1 MLLSII
7 IPCYNEVETIDAIID
22 AIFLSPYP
30 HKEVIIIDDNSSDGT
45 KERLKEFYQV
55 NEKVS
60 KIIFQESNQGKG
72 AAIRK
77 GIQYAT
83 GEIIIIQDADLEY
96 DPNEYEKLLN
106 PIINNKADVVYGS
119 RFSGGEVHRVLY
131 FWHRIGNGFLTF
143 LSNMLSN
150 LDLTDMET
158 CYKAFRSDV
167 IKSLDI
173 EESRFGF
180 EPEITAKIS
189 KLDCRVFEVGISY
202 YGRTYKEGKKI
213 NWKDG
218 FSAIRCILKYNL
230 FR

>member
-45 KERLKEFYQV
+45 KERLKEVYQV

-106 PIINNKADVVYGS
+106 PIINN
-119 RFSGGEVHRVLY
+119 
-131 FWHRIGNGFLTF
+131 
-143 LSNMLSN
+143 
-150 LDLTDMET
+150 
-158 CYKAFRSDV
+158 
-167 IKSLDI
+167 
-173 EESRFGF
+173 
-180 EPEITAKIS
+180 
-189 KLDCRVFEVGISY
+189 
-202 YGRTYKEGKKI
+202 
-213 NWKDG
+213 
-218 FSAIRCILKYNL
+218 
-230 FR
+230 